1 MQATVLLR
9 RPASRVLFPM
19 RTLPGLITQT
29 TTGFGT
35 LRHGLIRT
43 ALQQSNLTL
52 FKELL
57 RGMTLTDTN
66 LAGIARV
73 RRDGLAFVIPTNIGE
88 YVSNMHPCDLTT
100 RGRFL
105 IDHGFGLVVPKGSG
119 VLGKLNKA
127 LEHLDRTGYLDQLYT
142 KWWYTRVDC
151 RQLQMENMY
160 HQRSAQTISGTTQF
174 SFFAINCIFA
184 TLTMISVII

>member
-9 RPASRVLFPM
+9 RPAPRIVFPM
-19 RTLPGLITQT
+19 RTLSSLIAQT

-35 LRHGLIRT
+35 LRQGVIRT
-43 ALQQSNLTL
+43 ALQRSNVTL

-57 RGMTLTDTN
+57 RGIALTDTN

-73 RRDGLAFVIPTNIGE
+73 RRDGLAFLIPTNIGE

-105 IDHGFGLVVPKGSG
+105 IDRGFGLVVPKGSG
-119 VLGKLNKA
+119 VLGKLNRA
-127 LEHLDRTGYLDQLYT
+127 LEHLDRTGYLDELYT

-151 RQLQMENMY
+151 RQLQMGNLY
-160 HQRSAQTISGTTQF
+160 RQRSAQTSSVTRQF
-174 SFFAINCIFA
+174 SFFASNCILA
-184 TLTMISVII
+184 VIMSSVTM